1 MELFAGQYWG
11 SDAAGLREVSRAHAL
26 ADEARSLLKQRISSD
41 LMLQTQRL
49 AARGGLPKAPPGAL
63 GAFDAKPAMQHYRRP
78 QAPFR
83 AVMAIYG
90 NCQFWRSLQRA
101 LAAVSAEEPALVTA
115 VPVAHEHMRAVAS
128 SPARLRPAPVVEDTH
143 SLDVRPRQ

>member
-63 GAFDAKPAMQHYRRP
+63 GAFDAQNLRCSITADRKLLSEQSWQY
-78 QAPFR
+78 
-83 AVMAIYG
+83 MAT
-90 NCQFWRSLQRA
+90 
-101 LAAVSAEEPALVTA
+101 VSFGDPYSE
-115 VPVAHEHMRAVAS
+115 R
-128 SPARLRPAPVVEDTH
+128 
-143 SLDVRPRQ
+143 